1 MTDEERIRRGEE
13 ARRILSE
20 PLLLEAF
27 ENIERASMEELLR
40 SPSSLDGD
48 MHRRRMVDRILA
60 ARNLR
65 TELETAIAIGT
76 QAAREAPGIY

>member
-27 ENIERASMEELLR
+27 ESIERASVEELLR
-40 SPSSLDGD
+40 APTSPDGD
-48 MHRRRMVDRILA
+48 TQRRRMADRILTV
-60 ARNLR
+60 RNLR

-76 QAAREAPGIY
+76 QAAKEAPGIY

>member
-27 ENIERASMEELLR
+27 ESIERASVEELLR
-40 SPSSLDGD
+40 APVSPDGD
-48 MHRRRMVDRILA
+48 TQRRRMADRILA
-60 ARNLR
+60 VRNLR

>member
-27 ENIERASMEELLR
+27 ATLERMALDGLVSAPVEDDVLRRYLAERIRLIRALR
-40 SPSSLDGD
+40 S
-48 MHRRRMVDRILA
+48 
-60 ARNLR
+60 
-65 TELETAIAIGT
+65 ELETAIAIGT

>member
-27 ENIERASMEELLR
+27 ATLERMALDGLVSAPVEDDVLRRYLAERIRLIRALR
-40 SPSSLDGD
+40 S
-48 MHRRRMVDRILA
+48 
-60 ARNLR
+60 
-65 TELETAIAIGT
+65 ELETAIAIGT
-76 QAAREAPGIY
+76 QAAKEAPGIY

>member
-27 ENIERASMEELLR
+27 ESIERASVEELLR
-40 SPSSLDGD
+40 APASPDGD
-48 MHRRRMVDRILA
+48 TQRRRMADRILTV
-60 ARNLR
+60 RNLR